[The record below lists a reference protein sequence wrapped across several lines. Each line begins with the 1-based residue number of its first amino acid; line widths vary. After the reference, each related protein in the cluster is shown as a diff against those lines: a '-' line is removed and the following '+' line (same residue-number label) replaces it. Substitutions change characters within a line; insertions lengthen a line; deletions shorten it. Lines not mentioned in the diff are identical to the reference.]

1 MRQSV
6 PIMKAL
12 ITVLFGIGV
21 CSCSTTRI
29 SEVGESTPKLDSM
42 VYYIFQ
48 EEYDE
53 CSTSILEL
61 SYKDGKVATGYF
73 WGTSDEFSEAR
84 EGYYPGFFVLPMENI
99 QNHGDGFSFV
109 LDSRKTQFLSGPI
122 KVTVHSTADALK
134 QGGHLWMQE
143 AKIFQDS
150 VGYQA
155 SFPRRASSSTSTS
168 RNMTTMRTILSSGY
182 PLPPSRKDRAS
193 ALMKKKTENYG
204 ETRRLAFA

>member
-1 MRQSV
+1 MLTRKSAT
-6 PIMKAL
+6 MTKAL
-12 ITVLFGIGV
+12 VPLLFSLGTY
-21 CSCSTTRI
+21 SCSTTRI

-42 VYYIFQ
+42 EYYIFQ

-122 KVTVHSTADALK
+122 KVTFHSTADALK
-134 QGGHLWMQE
+134 QGGHLWRQWT
-143 AKIFQDS
+143 KVFQDS

-155 SFPRRASSSTSTS
+155 SFSKEGIVIHKHKSKYDYYEDHSFKRISLAALKKRSSKCSYEKE
-168 RNMTTMRTILSSGY
+168 N
-182 PLPPSRKDRAS
+182 RK
-193 ALMKKKTENYG
+193 LW
-204 ETRRLAFA
+204 